1 MAQLAYLGLGI
12 MGTGM
17 VRNLLAADHDV
28 VTWNRTRRDLPADL
42 SRASA
47 AGSIAE
53 AVADRGIV
61 FLCLTGPD
69 AQRAVYRGDET
80 VGGGLLDAVRPG
92 MLVVDCTTTD
102 PLLTRE
108 LGAAVAER
116 GGRYVDAPVFGS
128 RNEAWTGV
136 LDFVCGGA
144 EHDFAEARPYFEI
157 MGKTVHHMGD
167 VGAGAAMKLVG
178 NLLVATQ
185 IAATGEALGLARKSG
200 LSTEALMG
208 VLKVTD
214 YSSGVVVGTAGA
226 TLESDFRPHFYL
238 KHMLKDARLI
248 EDYAGAVGVPLLA
261 AGPIGELYQAA
272 LNAGLGDLNASALH
286 RFQLGLA
293 GEKV

>member
-17 VRNLLAADHDV
+17 VRNLLSAGHDV
-28 VTWNRTRRDLPADL
+28 VAWNRTRRDLPADL
-42 SRASA
+42 ASA
-47 AGSIAE
+47 T
-53 AVADRGIV
+53 VADTIADAVDGRDIV

-69 AQRAVYRGDET
+69 AQRAVYHGDES
-80 VGGGLLDAVRPG
+80 VGGGLLDTVRDG

-102 PLLTRE
+102 PILTRE

-128 RNEAWTGV
+128 RNESWTGV

-144 EHDFAEARPYFEI
+144 EADFAEAKPFFEV
-157 MGKTVHHMGD
+157 MGKSVHHMGA
-167 VGAGAAMKLVG
+167 VGAGASMKLVG
-178 NLLVATQ
+178 NLLVASQ

-200 LSTEALMG
+200 LSPDAVMG

-226 TLESDFRPHFYL
+226 TLENDFRPNFYL

-248 EDYAGAVGVPLLA
+248 EAYAGEVGVPLLA
-261 AGPIGELYQAA
+261 SGPIAELYQAA
-272 LNAGLGDLNASALH
+272 MNAGLGDLNASALH

-293 GEKV
+293 GETA